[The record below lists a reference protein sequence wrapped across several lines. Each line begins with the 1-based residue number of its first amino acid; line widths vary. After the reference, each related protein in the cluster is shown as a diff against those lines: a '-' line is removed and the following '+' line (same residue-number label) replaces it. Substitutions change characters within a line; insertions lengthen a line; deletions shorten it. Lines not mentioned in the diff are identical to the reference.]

1 MIGIVFFFV
10 IELISNN
17 YFGKS
22 SHNHT
27 HDENKSDKK
36 ENKKDEISEKEQNEQ
51 VKYKAYAVMTLI
63 GDFMHNFTDGMSIG
77 VSFRAG
83 YRLGMVTTIAM
94 FFHEIPHEVGDFA
107 ILFKLKYSLCK
118 ILMF

>member
-1 MIGIVFFFV
+1 
-10 IELISNN
+10 
-17 YFGKS
+17 
-22 SHNHT
+22 
-27 HDENKSDKK
+27 
-36 ENKKDEISEKEQNEQ
+36 
-51 VKYKAYAVMTLI
+51 MTLI

-107 ILFKLKYSLCK
+107 ILFKLKYNLCK
-118 ILMF
+118 ILMFQFVTSSGAMLGTLFGSYIG